1 MCAILLH
8 GHSVDNLRKLR
19 AQLYYEGASLTQ
31 VALTIKPEAK
41 KHDKGKYYIADF
53 SIEVLTIP
61 EIEIHQTLAD
71 SLPPIYR
78 EDTYTGDAEMIDES
92 NYSVPVSLCQ
102 IEAEQNE
109 NVEEKKESIVS
120 ETLEMA
126 AA

>member
-1 MCAILLH
+1 M
-8 GHSVDNLRKLR
+8 
-19 AQLYYEGASLTQ
+19 
-31 VALTIKPEAK
+31 
-41 KHDKGKYYIADF
+41 
-53 SIEVLTIP
+53 LTIP